1 SVAIHTATMQ
11 PNLIALQLIY
21 YACKDMMEEPGKQ
34 RVKGARKEKAKI
46 SSACANK
53 RCRQISFLE

>member
-1 SVAIHTATMQ
+1 MQ
-11 PNLIALQLIY
+11 LNLIALQLIY
-21 YACKDMMEEPGKQ
+21 YACKDMTEEPEKQ

-46 SSACANK
+46 SSACTHK